1 MNKSTIFT
9 TILIYCIICTLI
21 LIQMP
26 TELNNLSFLNWIIYF
41 IGYWLLCDKL
51 LIFLLWNF
59 DEENIA
65 IN

>member
-1 MNKSTIFT
+1 
-9 TILIYCIICTLI
+9 
-21 LIQMP
+21 MP